1 MSNEDEFL
9 ALILVELR
17 ETRRLL
23 ETFALQQPGVK
34 PAEAV
39 HKVPAKKPAARK
51 KA

>member
-17 ETRRLL
+17 ETRRLQEQL
-23 ETFALQQPGVK
+23 ILLLQPGVK
-34 PAEAV
+34 PAT
-39 HKVPAKKPAARK
+39 KTPAKKPAARK